1 MGKIKS
7 ILMLLIG
14 AVLAVFIYEN
24 WVAAPYIKLFGR
36 ELIQLNI
43 SVIIIAVFF
52 LGFIIGWLSCYSW
65 RRTRRKNTM
74 ASGEEKTPE
83 SQDPA
88 QQEAKKE

>member
-24 WVAAPYIKLFGR
+24 WVAAPYIKIFGR

-43 SVIIIAVFF
+43 SVIIIAVFL

-65 RRTRRKNTM
+65 SRTRRKNVE
-74 ASGEEKTPE
+74 ASREEKAPE
-83 SQDPA
+83 AQSPT
-88 QQEAKKE
+88 QQEAQ